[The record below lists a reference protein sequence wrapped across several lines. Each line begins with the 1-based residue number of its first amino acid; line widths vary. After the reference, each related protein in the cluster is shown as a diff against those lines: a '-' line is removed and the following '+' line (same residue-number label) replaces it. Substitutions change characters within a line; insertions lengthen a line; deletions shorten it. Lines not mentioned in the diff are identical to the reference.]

1 MDPVFHKYAVAP
13 LAVKEDVWLEH
24 IVLELTVTIGKGFTK
39 TVVTVEPKQAP
50 LFPTTVKEVVVV
62 GATIMLFPIAP
73 LLHVYVIAPA
83 EVRVAVWPE
92 HIVGSFTDKDKLELI
107 TMFAVAEF
115 IQPNCSP
122 VTV

>member
-1 MDPVFHKYAVAP
+1 
-13 LAVKEDVWLEH
+13 
-24 IVLELTVTIGKGFTK
+24 VLELTVTIGNGFTK

-62 GATIMLFPIAP
+62 GETIILFPIAP
-73 LLHVYVIAPA
+73 LLQVYVVAPV

-92 HIVGSFTDKDKLELI
+92 HIVGSFTDNDKLELI